1 MFPHLFQ
8 HGCVNS
14 LSLACWVSF
23 VLSQRSRDRGW
34 RNLKVKTIA
43 SKWWKW
49 ESSAGCLAPKPS
61 LLPPLSCYYVW
72 NMTRPIKEK
81 PHAFKKKGNSLLTGK
96 TLTSAFLL
104 NWSERWRWRAEQRC
118 PLSVSRLTRDILCL
132 LLGLSCL
139 PDKQQ
144 QAQKMEEKCKED
156 HFFLSL
162 KCLCASWEIACIMRF
177 SNGTVWELSAPGI
190 TSGEEDQSTSLLTQ
204 SRLPQ
209 RPFLSPLTR

>member
-81 PHAFKKKGNSLLTGK
+81 PHAFKKKRKFSLNRKNINICLFTQLKWKMTLTGWAK
-96 TLTSAFLL
+96 MPALCVTVD
-104 NWSERWRWRAEQRC
+104 ERY
-118 PLSVSRLTRDILCL
+118 SVSSPRI
-132 LLGLSCL
+132 
-139 PDKQQ
+139 
-144 QAQKMEEKCKED
+144 
-156 HFFLSL
+156 
-162 KCLCASWEIACIMRF
+162 
-177 SNGTVWELSAPGI
+177 ELSARQAAAG
-190 TSGEEDQSTSLLTQ
+190 TKDG
-204 SRLPQ
+204 RKV
-209 RPFLSPLTR
+209 